1 MKTIQIKVNGAEH
14 TVTAEPDTPLLYIL
28 RNNLKLNGP
37 KFGCGLGQCGT
48 CMVLFN
54 GTAVASC
61 QVRVN
66 EANDAEIITL
76 DGLPDKDGK
85 LHKVQEAFIVE
96 QAAQCGYCLN
106 GLIISSVSL
115 LNENGT
121 PSDDEIRNKLQVNIC
136 RCGIHSRVIRA
147 VRKAANI

>member
-48 CMVLFN
+48 CMVLLN
-54 GTAVASC
+54 GTAVPSC
-61 QVRVN
+61 QLRVN
-66 EANDAEIITL
+66 EVNDAEITTL
-76 DGLPDKDGK
+76 DGLADKDGK
-85 LHKVQEAFIVE
+85 LHKMQEAFIEE

-106 GLIISSVSL
+106 GLIIASVSL